1 MITLRIVA
9 RLLDYPDEALWEN
22 QQELIAALD
31 DANELALAQSAQ
43 LMAYIR
49 DFTSHDLM
57 DVQAQYCELF
67 DRGRATS

>member
-31 DANELALAQSAQ
+31 DANELTLAQSAL

-57 DVQAQYCELF
+57 DVQA
-67 DRGRATS
+67 

>member
-31 DANELALAQSAQ
+31 DANELTLAQSA
-43 LMAYIR
+43 
-49 DFTSHDLM
+49 
-57 DVQAQYCELF
+57 
-67 DRGRATS
+67 